1 MSGDSEA
8 RASLTTHAEELADPA
23 TGSRGMTAFLLG
35 AAAMFAVT
43 YSTQAILPELGRSF
57 DVSPA
62 EAGLTISV
70 VVLALACGAW
80 IWGPFSDRYGRKRSI
95 VLASALLVP
104 PTIGAAL
111 APSFGL
117 LLAFRTLQGLCMP
130 GLLTAG
136 VPYVA
141 EAFVPRIGGRAMGY
155 YVASLV
161 AGGLIGRVGV
171 ALLADVAGWRWAIG
185 VLAVLP
191 LAAAVVMQR
200 SLVDLPVATT
210 RGDTLRGIQ
219 RQLRNPALLRATLT
233 GTAFFFTFVGCFSY
247 VVYRL
252 ERPPFDFGP
261 AAGSLVFVLWIL
273 GAAGPLI
280 GRLADRI
287 GWERLG
293 LSALAL
299 AALGLALSL
308 PSSLP
313 SLVVGLALVTLANF
327 SGVTAAQLG
336 VTGAATVDR
345 GAASAVYFSLYYG
358 IGSLGGYV
366 PGLAW
371 ERYGW
376 NGVAVTGFGAL
387 ALAGAVLL
395 LAGAIN
401 GSPRA

>member
-1 MSGDSEA
+1 
-8 RASLTTHAEELADPA
+8 
-23 TGSRGMTAFLLG
+23 
-35 AAAMFAVT
+35 MFAVT
-43 YSTQAILPELGRSF
+43 YSTQAILPEIGRTF
-57 DVSPA
+57 DISPA
-62 EAGLTISV
+62 EAGLSISV
-70 VVLALACGAW
+70 VVLALAVGAW
-80 IWGPFSDRYGRKRSI
+80 IWGPFSDRVGRKRSI

-111 APSFGL
+111 APSFAL
-117 LLAFRTLQGLCMP
+117 LLVFRTLQGLCMP

-141 EAFVPRIGGRAMGY
+141 EAFVPTLGARAMGY
-155 YVASLV
+155 YVSSLV

-171 ALLADVAGWRWAIG
+171 ALLADAIGWRWAIG

-191 LAAAVVMQR
+191 LTAAVVMQR
-200 SLVDLPVATT
+200 SLLDIPGSTAPGETF
-210 RGDTLRGIQ
+210 RGIR
-219 RQLRNPALLRATLT
+219 RQVRNANLLRATLT

-252 ERPPFDFGP
+252 ERPPFDLGSG
-261 AAGSLVFVLWIL
+261 AASLVFLLWIL

-280 GRLADRI
+280 GRVADRI
-287 GWERLG
+287 GWQRLG
-293 LSALAL
+293 LAAIAL
-299 AALGLALSL
+299 AAAGLALSL

-313 SLVVGLALVTLANF
+313 SLVVGLAFVTLANF

-336 VTGAATVDR
+336 VTRATAVDR

-358 IGSLGGYV
+358 IGSLGAYV

-376 NGVAVTGFGAL
+376 NGVAVTAFAAL
-387 ALAGAVLL
+387 GIAAAVLL
-395 LAGAIN
+395 LSGALRD
-401 GSPRA
+401 G

>member
-1 MSGDSEA
+1 MEW
-8 RASLTTHAEELADPA
+8 
-23 TGSRGMTAFLLG
+23 FLLG

-43 YSTQAILPELGRSF
+43 YSTQAILPELGRAF
-57 DVSPA
+57 DVRPA

-80 IWGPFSDRYGRKRSI
+80 IWGPFSDRHGRKRSI

-111 APSFGL
+111 APSFAVL
-117 LLAFRTLQGLCMP
+117 IAFRTLQGLCMP

-161 AGGLIGRVGV
+161 AGGLIGRLGVG
-171 ALLADVAGWRWAIG
+171 LLADLVGWRWAIG

-191 LAAAVVMQR
+191 LSAAVLMQR
-200 SLVDLPVATT
+200 SLVDLPAATGSGNT
-210 RGDTLRGIQ
+210 FRRVR
-219 RQLRNPALLRATLT
+219 RQFRNPSLLRATVT

-261 AAGSLVFVLWIL
+261 AAGSLVFILWIL

-280 GRLADRI
+280 GQLADRI

-308 PSSLP
+308 PASLP
-313 SLVVGLALVTLANF
+313 SLVLGLALVTLANF

-336 VTGAATVDR
+336 VSSATAADR

-358 IGSLGGYV
+358 IGSLGGYL

-376 NGVAVTGFGAL
+376 DGVAVTGFAAL
-387 ALAGAVLL
+387 AVAGAVLL
-395 LAGAIN
+395 LGGAAQ
-401 GSPRA
+401 GSSRA

>member
-1 MSGDSEA
+1 
-8 RASLTTHAEELADPA
+8 
-23 TGSRGMTAFLLG
+23 MTAFLLG

-70 VVLALACGAW
+70 VVLALAGGAW
-80 IWGPFSDRYGRKRSI
+80 VWGPFSDRYGRKRSI
-95 VLASALLVP
+95 VLASTLLVP
-104 PTIGAAL
+104 PAVGAAL
-111 APSFGL
+111 APTFGL

-141 EAFVPRIGGRAMGY
+141 EAFAPRIGGRAMGY
-155 YVASLV
+155 YVAALV

-185 VLAVLP
+185 VLAILP
-191 LAAAVVMQR
+191 LSAAVVMQR
-200 SLVDLPVATT
+200 SLIDLPVATT
-210 RGDTLRGIQ
+210 RGETFSGIR
-219 RQLRNPALLRATLT
+219 RQVRNPGLLKATVT

-252 ERPPFDFGP
+252 ERPPFDLGP

-273 GAAGPLI
+273 GAAGPLL

-293 LSALAL
+293 LLALAL

-308 PSSLP
+308 PASLP
-313 SLVVGLALVTLANF
+313 SLVLGLALVTLANF
-327 SGVTAAQLG
+327 GGVTAAQLG
-336 VTGAATVDR
+336 VSGAAAVDR

-358 IGSLGGYV
+358 IGSLGGYL

-376 NGVAVTGFGAL
+376 DGVAITGFAAL
-387 ALAGAVLL
+387 AVAGAVLL
-395 LAGAIN
+395 LAGALR
-401 GSPRA
+401 GSSRA